1 MSLKTT
7 DDPAGGA
14 DAAGAAEESPLVEYD
29 RVELD
34 EDGNFAAVVTFNRAE
49 TLNAMDWSTLRALGA
64 QLRKAA
70 EDPDVRCVLITGK
83 GRAFSAGGDIKGY
96 MKLQADAALFTRFVD
111 DTIRT
116 FELIHDMDKPVVA
129 LINGITAA
137 GGLELML
144 ACDFAW
150 MAESA
155 RIGDMHLNYAQIG
168 GAGVMA
174 RLPRLIGPNR
184 ARELVFSGRLLKSD
198 ECLSW
203 GLVNR
208 VIPDDQLL
216 AEGIEFARSVAAKSP
231 NSVRNVKHVINRGLE
246 TDLGAALRQERER
259 ALIHCLTLPDSMEG
273 IHAFVEKRKPR
284 WPKAQ

>member
-7 DDPAGGA
+7 DPRAEGA
-14 DAAGAAEESPLVEYD
+14 TTTDDERPLVEYD

-34 EDGNFAAVVTFNRAE
+34 EDGNYAAVITFNRAE
-49 TLNAMDWSTLRALGA
+49 TLNAINWDTLRALEA
-64 QLRKAA
+64 QLTRAA
-70 EDPDVRCVLITGK
+70 EDPDVRAVLITGK

-96 MKLQADAALFTRFVD
+96 VKLQADAVAFPRFVD
-111 DTIRT
+111 DFIRT
-116 FELIHDMDKPVVA
+116 LDRIRYMDKPVVA
-129 LINGITAA
+129 LVNGITAA

-184 ARELVFSGRLLKSD
+184 ARELVFSGRLLSSA
-198 ECLSW
+198 ECLAW

-208 VIPDDQLL
+208 VIPDDRLL

-231 NSVRNVKHVINRGLE
+231 NSVRNVKHVINSGLE
-246 TDLGAALRQERER
+246 TDLQAALRQERER

>member
-7 DDPAGGA
+7 DDRAGGA
-14 DAAGAAEESPLVEYD
+14 DAADESPLVEYD

-49 TLNAMDWSTLRALGA
+49 TLNAMNWDTLSALEA

-70 EDPDVRCVLITGK
+70 EDPDVRCVLITGR

-96 MKLQADAALFTRFVD
+96 VKLQADAALFTRFVD

-116 FELIHDMDKPVVA
+116 FELIHYMDKPVVA
-129 LINGITAA
+129 LVNGITAA
-137 GGLELML
+137 GGLELLL

-184 ARELVFSGRLLKSD
+184 ARELVFSGRLLSSE
-198 ECLSW
+198 ECFAW

-208 VIPDDQLL
+208 VVPDDRLL
-216 AEGIEFARSVAAKSP
+216 AEGIELARSVAAKSP

-246 TDLGAALRQERER
+246 TDLEAALRQERER

-273 IHAFVEKRKPR
+273 INAFVEKRKPR
-284 WPKAQ
+284 WPRAR

>member
-7 DDPAGGA
+7 DQRTDGA
-14 DAAGAAEESPLVEYD
+14 DSTGDESPLVLYD

-34 EDGNFAAVVTFNRAE
+34 EDGNHAAVITFNRADK
-49 TLNAMDWSTLRALGA
+49 LNAMNWATLTALEA
-64 QLRKAA
+64 ALNRAA
-70 EDPDVRCVLITGK
+70 EDPDVRTVLITGK
-83 GRAFSAGGDIKGY
+83 GRAFSAGGDIEGY
-96 MKLQADAALFTRFVD
+96 IKLQADAVAFPRFVD
-111 DTIRT
+111 DFIRT
-116 FELIHDMDKPVVA
+116 LDGIRYMPKPVVC
-129 LINGITAA
+129 LVNGITAA
-137 GGLELML
+137 GGLELLL

-174 RLPRLIGPNR
+174 RLPRLIGPNK
-184 ARELVFSGRLLKSD
+184 ARELVFSGKLLSSQ
-198 ECLSW
+198 ECLAW

-208 VIPDDQLL
+208 VFPDDQLL
-216 AEGIEFARSVAAKSP
+216 AEGIEFAKGVAAKSP

-246 TDLGAALRQERER
+246 TDLESALRQERER

>member
-1 MSLKTT
+1 MSPKTKT
-7 DDPAGGA
+7 RPQPAQTETA
-14 DAAGAAEESPLVEYD
+14 PLVEYE
-29 RVELD
+29 RVSLD
-34 EDGNFAAVVTFNRAE
+34 EDGNFAAVVAFNRPE
-49 TLNAMDWSTLRALGA
+49 TLNAINWDTLRALA
-64 QLRKAA
+64 KAVVEA
-70 EDPDVRCVLITGK
+70 AGDTAVRAVLITGK

-96 MKLQADAALFTRFVD
+96 VKLQADPVAFPRFVD
-111 DTIRT
+111 DFIRTLDTIRYM
-116 FELIHDMDKPVVA
+116 EKPVVA
-129 LINGITAA
+129 LVNGITAA
-137 GGLELML
+137 GGLELLL

-198 ECLSW
+198 ECLAW

-208 VIPDDQLL
+208 VIPDDRLL

-246 TDLGAALRQERER
+246 TDLEAALRQERER

-273 IHAFVEKRKPR
+273 INAFVEKRKPR
-284 WPKAQ
+284 WPAVK

>member
-1 MSLKTT
+1 MSPKTRT
-7 DDPAGGA
+7 RPQPAETETA
-14 DAAGAAEESPLVEYD
+14 PLVEYE
-29 RVELD
+29 RVSLD
-34 EDGNFAAVVTFNRAE
+34 EDGNFAAVVTFNRPE
-49 TLNAMDWSTLRALGA
+49 TLNAINWDTLRALA
-64 QLRKAA
+64 KAVVEA
-70 EDPDVRCVLITGK
+70 AGDTAVRAVLITGK

-96 MKLQADAALFTRFVD
+96 VKLQADPVAFPRFVD
-111 DTIRT
+111 DFIRTLDTIRYM
-116 FELIHDMDKPVVA
+116 EKPVVA
-129 LINGITAA
+129 LVNGITAA
-137 GGLELML
+137 GGLELLL

-198 ECLSW
+198 ECLAW

-246 TDLGAALRQERER
+246 TDLEAALRQERER

-273 IHAFVEKRKPR
+273 INAFVEKRKPR
-284 WPKAQ
+284 WPAVR

>member
-1 MSLKTT
+1 MSLETT
-7 DDPAGGA
+7 DDRARGA
-14 DAAGAAEESPLVEYD
+14 DAADESPLVEFD

-49 TLNAMDWSTLRALGA
+49 TLNAMNWDTLRALEA
-64 QLRKAA
+64 QLRRAA
-70 EDPDVRCVLITGK
+70 EDPDVRAVLITGR

-96 MKLQADAALFTRFVD
+96 VKLQADPVAFPRFVD
-111 DTIRT
+111 DFIRT
-116 FELIHDMDKPVVA
+116 LDLIRYMDKPVVA
-129 LINGITAA
+129 LVNGITAA
-137 GGLELML
+137 GGLELLL

-184 ARELVFSGRLLKSD
+184 ARELVFSGRLLSSE
-198 ECLSW
+198 ECLAW

-208 VIPDDQLL
+208 VIPDDGLL
-216 AEGIEFARSVAAKSP
+216 TEGIEFARSVAAKSP

-246 TDLGAALRQERER
+246 TDLEAALRQERER

-273 IHAFVEKRKPR
+273 INAFVEKRKPR
-284 WPKAQ
+284 WPRSR

>member
-1 MSLKTT
+1 MSAKTKDRPQPT
-7 DDPAGGA
+7 DAG
-14 DAAGAAEESPLVEYD
+14 DTSPLVLYD
-29 RVELD
+29 RVALD

-49 TLNAMDWSTLRALGA
+49 TLNAMDWSTLRALEA
-64 QLRKAA
+64 NLIKAA
-70 EDPDVRCVLITGK
+70 EDAAVRAVLITGK

-96 MKLQADAALFTRFVD
+96 VKLQADPVAFPRFVD
-111 DTIRT
+111 DFIRT
-116 FELIHDMDKPVVA
+116 LDGIRYMDKPVVA

-137 GGLELML
+137 GGLELLL

-184 ARELVFSGRLLKSD
+184 ARELVFSARLLKSD
-198 ECLSW
+198 ECLAW

-216 AEGIEFARSVAAKSP
+216 AEGIEFARGVAAKSP

-246 TDLGAALRQERER
+246 TDLEAALRQERER

-273 IHAFVEKRKPR
+273 IMAFVEKRKPR
-284 WPKAQ
+284 WPAAK

>member
-1 MSLKTT
+1 MSLETT
-7 DDPAGGA
+7 DDRARGA
-14 DAAGAAEESPLVEYD
+14 DAADESPLVEFD

-49 TLNAMDWSTLRALGA
+49 TLNAMNWDTLRALEA
-64 QLRKAA
+64 QLRRAA
-70 EDPDVRCVLITGK
+70 EDPDVRAVLITGR

-96 MKLQADAALFTRFVD
+96 VKLQADPVAFPRFVD
-111 DTIRT
+111 DFIRT
-116 FELIHDMDKPVVA
+116 LDLIRYMDKPVVA
-129 LINGITAA
+129 LVNGITAA
-137 GGLELML
+137 GGLELLL

-184 ARELVFSGRLLKSD
+184 ARELVFSGRLLSSE
-198 ECLSW
+198 ECLAW

-208 VIPDDQLL
+208 VIPDDRLL
-216 AEGIEFARSVAAKSP
+216 TEGIEFARSVAAKSP

-246 TDLGAALRQERER
+246 TDLEAALRQERER

-273 IHAFVEKRKPR
+273 INAFVEKRKPR
-284 WPKAQ
+284 WPRSR

>member
-1 MSLKTT
+1 MSQKTET
-7 DDPAGGA
+7 RPKPA
-14 DAAGAAEESPLVEYD
+14 ETESNTLVEYE
-29 RVELD
+29 RVHLD
-34 EDGNFAAVVTFNRAE
+34 DDGNFAAVVRFNRPD
-49 TLNAMDWSTLRALGA
+49 TMNAINWDTLRALEEA
-64 QLRKAA
+64 IVRAA
-70 EDPDVRCVLITGK
+70 ADPAVRAVLITGK

-96 MKLQADAALFTRFVD
+96 VKLQADPVAFPRFVD
-111 DTIRT
+111 DFIRT
-116 FELIHDMDKPVVA
+116 LDAIRYMDKPVVA
-129 LINGITAA
+129 LVNGVTAA
-137 GGLELML
+137 GGLELLL

-198 ECLSW
+198 ECLAW

-231 NSVRNVKHVINRGLE
+231 NSVRNVKQVINRGLE
-246 TDLGAALRQERER
+246 ADLESALRLERER
-259 ALIHCLTLPDSMEG
+259 ALVHCLTLPDSMEG
-273 IHAFVEKRKPR
+273 INAFVEKRKPR
-284 WPKAQ
+284 WPAAR

>member
-7 DDPAGGA
+7 DPRAEGA
-14 DAAGAAEESPLVEYD
+14 TTTDDERPLVEYD

-34 EDGNFAAVVTFNRAE
+34 EDGNYAAVITFNRAE
-49 TLNAMDWSTLRALGA
+49 TLNAINWDTLRALEA
-64 QLRKAA
+64 QLTRAA
-70 EDPDVRCVLITGK
+70 EDPDVRAVLITGK

-96 MKLQADAALFTRFVD
+96 VKLQADAVAFPRFVD
-111 DTIRT
+111 DFIRT
-116 FELIHDMDKPVVA
+116 LDRIRYMDKPVVA
-129 LINGITAA
+129 LVNGITAA
-137 GGLELML
+137 GGLELLL

-184 ARELVFSGRLLKSD
+184 ARELVFSGRLLSSA
-198 ECLSW
+198 ECLAW

-208 VIPDDQLL
+208 VIPDDRLL

-231 NSVRNVKHVINRGLE
+231 NSVRNVKHVINSGLE
-246 TDLGAALRQERER
+246 TDLQAALRQERER

>member
-7 DDPAGGA
+7 DPRAQGA
-14 DAAGAAEESPLVEYD
+14 TTTDDERPLVEYD

-34 EDGNFAAVVTFNRAE
+34 EDGNYAAVITFNRAE
-49 TLNAMDWSTLRALGA
+49 TLNAINWDTLRALEV
-64 QLRKAA
+64 QLTRAA
-70 EDPDVRCVLITGK
+70 EDPDVRAVLITGK

-96 MKLQADAALFTRFVD
+96 VKLQADAVAFPRFVD
-111 DTIRT
+111 DFIRT
-116 FELIHDMDKPVVA
+116 LDRIRYMDKPVVA
-129 LINGITAA
+129 LVNGITAA

-184 ARELVFSGRLLKSD
+184 ARELVFSGRLLSSA
-198 ECLSW
+198 ECLAW

-208 VIPDDQLL
+208 VIPDDRLL

-231 NSVRNVKHVINRGLE
+231 NSVRNVKHVINSGLE
-246 TDLGAALRQERER
+246 TDLQAALRQERER

>member
-1 MSLKTT
+1 MSLETT
-7 DDPAGGA
+7 DDRAAGA
-14 DAAGAAEESPLVEYD
+14 DAADETPLVEFD

-49 TLNAMDWSTLRALGA
+49 TLNAMNWDTLRALEA
-64 QLRKAA
+64 QLRRGA
-70 EDPDVRCVLITGK
+70 EDPDVRAVLITGR

-96 MKLQADAALFTRFVD
+96 VKLQADPVAFPRFVD
-111 DTIRT
+111 DFIRT
-116 FELIHDMDKPVVA
+116 LDLIRYMDKPVVA
-129 LINGITAA
+129 LVNGITAA
-137 GGLELML
+137 GGLELLL

-184 ARELVFSGRLLKSD
+184 ARELVFSGRLLSSE
-198 ECLSW
+198 ECMAW

-208 VIPDDQLL
+208 VIPDDRLL

-246 TDLGAALRQERER
+246 TDLEAALRQERER

-273 IHAFVEKRKPR
+273 INAFVEKRKPR
-284 WPKAQ
+284 WPRAR